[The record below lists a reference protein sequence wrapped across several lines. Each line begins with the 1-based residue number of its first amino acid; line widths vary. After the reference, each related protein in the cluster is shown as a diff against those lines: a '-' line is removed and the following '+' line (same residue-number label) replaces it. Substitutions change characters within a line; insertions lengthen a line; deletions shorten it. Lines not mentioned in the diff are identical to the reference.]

1 MGTGLSLLDTA
12 VIVCL
17 MVLVTWA
24 GHRLSGHINDRH
36 SFFQAGGSLPWWA
49 VSASIVATLVSSVT
63 FVSVPANVFKEGGNL
78 TYFQLILGLAFG
90 KILVAWLVA
99 RPFYLSQGVNTSYE
113 YIAARM
119 DRPTGELSMVLGLI
133 LNVITSGVKLLTA
146 SIVLDVVTAWGIPGC
161 AAVVVAIGVLW
172 STLSGIKTVIWTDF
186 LLFVLF
192 SAGAVFAL
200 VFIWLELESPIRDVL
215 VALDTKAKL
224 TLFDTST
231 DATVRY
237 TIWTGVLGGFALT
250 LAQACTQGTW
260 QRVRACKNVAD
271 ARKAYGWS
279 AAFYL
284 MHLIILAVGL
294 GLVAFYAER
303 GLPPEIAT
311 VLPQS
316 PDRIFPYFVATEIP
330 AGISGLFFAAIFAA
344 AISTLDST
352 LAESADLTVRHIY
365 EKFIQTGQSE
375 AHYLRASRVIVALWG
390 LAFFGVTLVFARFAD
405 QGLLDLTFKLP
416 GYVTGVVLATIVLAR
431 FGIGGIKSFLA
442 GVLVA
447 CVLVYIMQDLGI
459 AFLYWCPASGIA
471 MLTTVWLFDRK
482 RPDLEGLVNV

>member
-1 MGTGLSLLDTA
+1 MATGLSLADTA
-12 VIVCL
+12 VIVGL
-17 MVLVTWA
+17 MAFVTWA
-24 GHRLSGHINDRH
+24 GHRLSGHISDRH

-63 FVSVPANVFKEGGNL
+63 FVSVPANVFKDGGNL

-99 RPFYLSQGVNTSYE
+99 RPFYLSRGIQTSYE

-146 SIVLDVVTAWGIPGC
+146 SIVLDVITAWGIPAC
-161 AAVVVAIGVLW
+161 TAIVVAIGVLW
-172 STLSGIKTVIWTDF
+172 SALSGIKTVIWTDF

-192 SAGAVFAL
+192 SAGAVFAA
-200 VFIWLELESPIRDVL
+200 VFILLQLECPITQVL
-215 VALDTKAKL
+215 VELDNEAKL
-224 TLFDTST
+224 VLFDTRT
-231 DATVRY
+231 DPTVRY
-237 TIWTGVLGGFALT
+237 TIWSGVLGGFALT

-260 QRVRACKNVAD
+260 QRVRACRSLGD
-271 ARKAYGWS
+271 AHRAYGWS

-284 MHLIILAVGL
+284 MHLVILAVGL
-294 GLVAFYAER
+294 GLYAFYAEA
-303 GLPPEIAT
+303 GLPEDIAT

-316 PDRIFPYFVATEIP
+316 PDRIFPYFIATEIP
-330 AGISGLFFAAIFAA
+330 VGISGLFFAAIFAA

-352 LAESADLTVRHIY
+352 LAESADLTVRHVY
-365 EKFIQTGQSE
+365 ERLIRPGQSE
-375 AHYLRASRVIVALWG
+375 THYLRASRAIVLFWG
-390 LAFFGVTLVFARFAD
+390 LVFFGVTLLFARFAD

-416 GYVTGVVLATIVLAR
+416 SYVTGIVFATIVLAR

-442 GVLVA
+442 GVVVA
-447 CVLVYIMQDLGI
+447 SFCVYALLANGI
-459 AFLYWCPASGIA
+459 AFLYWCPVSGVA
-471 MLTTVWLFDRK
+471 MVITVWLIDRK
-482 RPDLEGLVNV
+482 RPELEGLVNL